1 MNPTGALTLAW
12 GFDFAIGLVVALT
25 GFFVHLQTREMTKR
39 SVQVDELSH
48 RIVVLEERERGLAA
62 QVGALKEVADLLA
75 TDVRFV
81 REKIIVL
88 VNQAGAPG
96 TEV

>member
-1 MNPTGALTLAW
+1 MNPTGALSLAW

-25 GFFVHLQTREMTKR
+25 GFFVHLQTREMAKR
-39 SVQVDELSH
+39 GTQVEDLSH

-62 QVGALKEVADLLA
+62 QVAALKEVVDSLA

-88 VNQAGAPG
+88 IDKTGSPG
-96 TEV
+96 PEA